1 MKEKMNGMSFASK
14 LTLLFVCLLL
24 TLTFVFSVA
33 LYQYYY
39 QVFEQNTINSIDMA
53 LTANAEK
60 LNVLVDTIL
69 SGINMVNDNEKSYR
83 LGTQQNMSSIS
94 ELILDFG
101 TDKSDMILG
110 EMQKELGKCH
120 QDLSRIFT
128 TAFGSVKGNS
138 SYALLVAQQRPIS
151 SYLGNYSKKKDGVYS
166 SRNVQNELWYC
177 EAINQNGDI
186 YWFFDEEYPD
196 RLYLAKSL
204 LLREGELLQGL
215 SPQEIG
221 VIRVGFSVDWLM
233 ENMTDTG
240 VTEDMTAFITD
251 CEGNILW
258 NNDAAKA
265 RISQEDFPG
274 LYQALDQTRSVQ
286 HTCGDVRY
294 LLQKNELEQGLQI
307 IYAIPFSS
315 IQSSARQMITM
326 IVIVMLALAGL
337 GTVFAAALS
346 RSLVRPIIRL
356 SKQMKSGKLEK
367 TQAYQ
372 DRRDEIGTLYHAY
385 NRQQERIQELLVQVQ
400 DSLKKQ
406 KRAEIH
412 ALQVQ
417 MNPHFIY
424 NTLGAISCRALLC
437 GEDELAE
444 QITALTAIIRY
455 NVKNPDALVPLQT
468 ELDIISHY
476 EEIWIKTYED
486 CLQFR
491 HDITPGCENMQIPKL
506 IIQPLVENAIL
517 HGSIAQGE
525 KESIL
530 ITAKLTPDGRL
541 RVTVENTGSPAPVD
555 EINQYLRGTRNMN
568 VDKNS
573 FGLRNVYERMQR
585 YFGSHGDL
593 VYRINERNHTE
604 AVVEIQT
611 SDHFE
616 PTRKWDS
623 FLLHQGREL

>member
-1 MKEKMNGMSFASK
+1 MKEKLNGMSFARK

-39 QVFEQNTINSIDMA
+39 RVFERNTIDSIDMA

-69 SGINMVNDNEKSYR
+69 SAINQVHDNEGAYR
-83 LGTQQNMSSIS
+83 YENTQNISSLT
-94 ELILDFG
+94 ELVMDFG
-101 TDKSDMILG
+101 TYENDMTLG
-110 EMQKELGKCH
+110 ELGKELNKNR
-120 QDLSRIFT
+120 QYLSRIFA
-128 TAFGSVKGNS
+128 TAFGSVQGES
-138 SYALLVAQQRPIS
+138 SYALFIPRQRPIAK
-151 SYLGNYSKKKDGVYS
+151 YLGFYVADNDGIF
-166 SRNVQNELWYC
+166 RAAEIENESWYR
-177 EAINQNGDI
+177 EALDRDGEL
-186 YWFFDEEYPD
+186 YWFTDDADPN

-204 LLREGELLQGL
+204 RLREVSKTGGVTWR
-215 SPQEIG
+215 EIG
-221 VIRVGFSVDWLM
+221 VIRVSFSVDWLM

-240 VTEDMTAFITD
+240 VTEDMAAFITD
-251 CEGNILW
+251 CQGNILW
-258 NNDAAKA
+258 NNDAAA
-265 RISQEDFPG
+265 CISQEDFPG
-274 LYQALDQTRSVQ
+274 LYQALGQERSVRY
-286 HTCGDVRY
+286 TCGGVRY

-307 IYAIPFSS
+307 ISAIPFSS

-337 GTVFAAALS
+337 GAVFATVLS
-346 RSLVRPIIRL
+346 RSMVRPIIRL
-356 SKQMKSGKLEK
+356 SEQMKSGHLEK
-367 TQAYQ
+367 TEEYQ
-372 DRRDEIGTLYHAY
+372 ERRDEIGTLYHAY
-385 NRQQERIQELLVQVQ
+385 NRQQERIQELFVQVQ
-400 DSLKKQ
+400 DSLEKQ

-437 GEDELAE
+437 GEDEIAE

-491 HDITPGCENMQIPKL
+491 HDIAPECDQIQIPKL

-525 KESIL
+525 KESLL

-541 RVTVENTGSPAPVD
+541 RVTVENTGRPAQVD
-555 EINQYLRGTRNMN
+555 EINHYLRGTRNMK
-568 VDKNS
+568 VDKDS

-585 YFGSHGDL
+585 YFGARGDL

-611 SDHFE
+611 PDHCE
-616 PTRKWDS
+616 PIRKRDP
-623 FLLHQGREL
+623 FLLYQGKER

>member
-1 MKEKMNGMSFASK
+1 MKEKLNGMSFARK

-39 QVFEQNTINSIDMA
+39 RVFERNTIDSIDLA

-69 SGINMVNDNEKSYR
+69 SAINQVHDNEGSYR
-83 LGTQQNMSSIS
+83 YENTQNISSLT
-94 ELILDFG
+94 ELVMDFG
-101 TDKSDMILG
+101 TYENDMTLG
-110 EMQKELGKCH
+110 ELGKELNKNR
-120 QDLSRIFT
+120 QDLSRIFA
-128 TAFGSVKGNS
+128 TAFGSVQGKS
-138 SYALLVAQQRPIS
+138 SYAVFIPRQRPIAK
-151 SYLGNYSKKKDGVYS
+151 YLVFYVADNYGIFRAAEIENETWYRETLDRDG
-166 SRNVQNELWYC
+166 EL
-177 EAINQNGDI
+177 
-186 YWFFDEEYPD
+186 YWFTDDADPN

-204 LLREGELLQGL
+204 RLREVSKTGGVTWRN
-215 SPQEIG
+215 IG
-221 VIRVGFSVDWLM
+221 VIRVSFSVDWLM

-240 VTEDMTAFITD
+240 VTEDMAAYITD
-251 CEGNILW
+251 SEGNILW
-258 NNDAAKA
+258 NNTNAGA
-265 RISQEDFPG
+265 RFSEDDFSE
-274 LYQALDQTRSVQ
+274 LYQALEQAQPLRY
-286 HTCGDVRY
+286 TCGNAQY
-294 LLQKNELEQGLQI
+294 LLQKNELEPGLQI
-307 IYAIPFSS
+307 LSAIPYAS

-337 GTVFAAALS
+337 GAVFATVLS
-346 RSLVRPIIRL
+346 RSTVRPIIRL
-356 SKQMKSGKLEK
+356 SEQMKSGHLEK
-367 TQAYQ
+367 TEEYQ
-372 DRRDEIGTLYHAY
+372 ERRDEIGTLYHAY
-385 NRQQERIQELLVQVQ
+385 NRQQERIQELFVQVQ
-400 DSLKKQ
+400 DSLEKQ

-437 GEDELAE
+437 GEDEIAE

-491 HDITPGCENMQIPKL
+491 HDIAPECDQIQIPKL

-525 KESIL
+525 KESLL

-541 RVTVENTGSPAPVD
+541 RVTVENTGRPAQVD
-555 EINQYLRGTRNMN
+555 EINHYLRGTRNMK
-568 VDKNS
+568 VDKDS

-585 YFGSHGDL
+585 YFGARGDL

-611 SDHFE
+611 PDHCE
-616 PTRKWDS
+616 PIRKRDP
-623 FLLHQGREL
+623 FLLYQGKER

>member
-1 MKEKMNGMSFASK
+1 MKEKLNGMSFARK

-39 QVFEQNTINSIDMA
+39 RVFERNTIDSIDMA

-69 SGINMVNDNEKSYR
+69 SAINQVHDNGGSYR
-83 LGTQQNMSSIS
+83 YEDQQNMSSLT
-94 ELILDFG
+94 ELIMEFG
-101 TDKSDMILG
+101 SYESDMTLY
-110 EMQKELGKCH
+110 ELGKELNKNR
-120 QDLSRIFT
+120 QDLSRIFA
-128 TAFGSVKGNS
+128 TAFGSVQGES
-138 SYALLVAQQRPIS
+138 SYALFVPRQRLIAKYLVFYMR
-151 SYLGNYSKKKDGVYS
+151 D
-166 SRNVQNELWYC
+166 
-177 EAINQNGDI
+177 QNGIYRAKDI
-186 YWFFDEEYPD
+186 ENETWYRDALDRDGELYWFTDDADPN

-204 LLREGELLQGL
+204 RLREVSKTGGVTWRN
-215 SPQEIG
+215 IG
-221 VIRVGFSVDWLM
+221 VIRVSFSMDWLM
-233 ENMTDTG
+233 QSVADAG
-240 VTEDMTAFITD
+240 VTEDMAAFITD
-251 CEGNILW
+251 CQGNILW
-258 NNDAAKA
+258 NNDAAA
-265 RISQEDFPG
+265 CISQEDFPG
-274 LYQALDQTRSVQ
+274 LYQALGQERSVRY
-286 HTCGDVRY
+286 TCGGVRY

-307 IYAIPFSS
+307 ISAIPFSS

-337 GTVFAAALS
+337 GAVFATVLS
-346 RSLVRPIIRL
+346 RSMVRPIIRL
-356 SKQMKSGKLEK
+356 SEQMKSGHLEK
-367 TQAYQ
+367 TEAYRE
-372 DRRDEIGTLYHAY
+372 RRDEIGILYHAY
-385 NRQQERIQELLVQVQ
+385 NRQQERIQELFVQVQ
-400 DSLKKQ
+400 DSLEKQ

-437 GEDELAE
+437 GEDEIAE

-491 HDITPGCENMQIPKL
+491 HDIAPECDQIQIPKL

-525 KESIL
+525 KESLL

-541 RVTVENTGSPAPVD
+541 RVTVENTGRPAQVD
-555 EINQYLRGTRNMN
+555 EINHYLRGTRNMK
-568 VDKNS
+568 VDKDS

-585 YFGSHGDL
+585 YFGARGDL

-611 SDHFE
+611 PDHCE
-616 PTRKWDS
+616 PIRKRDP
-623 FLLHQGREL
+623 FLLYQGKER